1 MTRKTLQKFTLKN
14 MAKRDF
20 YEILGVNKSSS
31 ADEIKKAYRKKAMQ
45 YHPDKNPDD
54 KAAEAK
60 FKEAAEA
67 YEVLKD
73 DQKKAAYDQYG
84 HSAFEGGMGG
94 RGGAGGFGG
103 FGSQQFNDFSDIF
116 SAFGDIF
123 GDMGGR
129 GYGAGRKRSA
139 AVNGSDLRYN
149 VNIDLKEAFEGKTEK
164 IHFSASTICDSCG
177 GTGAEGKTKAEE
189 CSHCKG
195 TGAMRAQQGFFVV
208 ERTCSHCNGAGEIIK
223 NPCKTCRGT
232 GRTTKNRTLSVK
244 IPAGIDNGNR
254 IRLSG
259 EGEAGMRGG
268 RAGDLYVFINVKNH
282 PFFERNGADLYC
294 EMPLGLSTAVLGG
307 SIEIPLIDGKKA
319 SIKIP
324 DGTQTGNKFR
334 LKDKGM
340 EIMNSGGRRGD
351 LYVVVKISTPKHLS
365 SEEKKLFQKLD
376 ETLAKKE
383 EKETTGFFKKWF
395 N

>member
-1 MTRKTLQKFTLKN
+1 

-45 YHPDKNPDD
+45 YHPDKNPGD
-54 KAAEAK
+54 KTAEAK

-94 RGGAGGFGG
+94 RGGFGG

-129 GYGAGRKRSA
+129 GRGAGRKRSA
-139 AVNGSDLRYN
+139 AVDGSDLRYN

-164 IHFSASTICDSCG
+164 IHFSASTKCDSCG
-177 GTGAEGKTKAEE
+177 GSGAEGKSKAEE
-189 CSHCKG
+189 CSYCKG
-195 TGAMRAQQGFFVV
+195 SGTVRAQQGFFVV

-223 NPCKTCRGT
+223 NPCKTCKGT
-232 GRTTKNRTLSVK
+232 GRTNKNRTLSVK

-268 RAGDLYVFINVKNH
+268 RAGDLYVFVNVKNH

-294 EMPLGLSTAVLGG
+294 EMPLGLTTAILGG
-307 SIEIPLIDGKKA
+307 SIDVPLIDGKKA

-334 LKDKGM
+334 LKGKGM
-340 EIMNSGGRRGD
+340 EVMNAGGRRGD
-351 LYVVVKISTPKHLS
+351 LYVVIKINTPKHLN

-376 ETLAKKE
+376 ETLSKKE

>member
-1 MTRKTLQKFTLKN
+1 
-14 MAKRDF
+14 MAKKDF
-20 YEILGVNKSSS
+20 YEILGVNKGSS

-54 KAAEAK
+54 KTAEAK

-67 YEVLKD
+67 YEILKD

-94 RGGAGGFGG
+94 RGGRGGAGG
-103 FGSQQFNDFSDIF
+103 QQFNDFSDIF

-123 GDMGGR
+123 GDFGGR
-129 GYGAGRKRSA
+129 GGGRRRKRST

-149 VNIDLKEAFEGKTEK
+149 ITIDLKEAFEGKTEK
-164 IHFSASTICDSCG
+164 IHFSASTKCDSCK
-177 GTGAEGKTKAEE
+177 GTGAEGDSKAEQ

-195 TGAMRAQQGFFVV
+195 SGIVRVQQGFFVV
-208 ERTCSHCNGAGEIIK
+208 ERTCSHCNGSGEIIK
-223 NPCKTCRGT
+223 NPCKSCKGT
-232 GRTTKNRTLSVK
+232 GRVSKNRTLSVK

-268 RAGDLYVFINVKNH
+268 KAGDLYVFVNVKSH
-282 PFFERNGADLYC
+282 PFFERNSADLYC
-294 EMPLGLSTAVLGG
+294 EMPLGITTAVLGG
-307 SIEIPLIDGKKA
+307 SISVPLIDGTKTN
-319 SIKIP
+319 IKIP
-324 DGTQTGNKFR
+324 DGTQTGSKFR
-334 LKDKGM
+334 LKGKGM
-340 EIMNSGGRRGD
+340 VVINTGGRRGD

-365 SEEKKLFQKLD
+365 SDEKKLFQKLD
-376 ETLAKKE
+376 ETLSEKA
-383 EKETTGFFKKWF
+383 EKENTGFFKKWF
-395 N
+395 S